1 MFCCFLHFF
10 SLPSVQDVQN
20 SARKAAETVLL
31 VIDEEGIE
39 TLIPELL
46 RGINDSQVIV
56 WPEFFNLG
64 FLTILGL
71 AFISFLFKFLN
82 VLFACRHQ

>member
-1 MFCCFLHFF
+1 LFLTVF

-46 RGINDSQVIV
+46 RGINDSQVVV
-56 WPEFFNLG
+56 WPEFFFNLG

-71 AFISFLFKFLN
+71 AFISFLFKFFT

>member
-1 MFCCFLHFF
+1 MVAVCSLVSYIFF

-56 WPEFFNLG
+56 WPEFF
-64 FLTILGL
+64 
-71 AFISFLFKFLN
+71 
-82 VLFACRHQ
+82 